1 MATNPYPAGIGNDQQ
16 AMQATAAMRQEPWYA
31 ELLKS
36 WGIDPTN
43 VDANGN
49 PRTKLSDDQRT
60 TLMETAI
67 DKGIGFN
74 HKYDGIDENGQI
86 IEEHH
91 KLRNGLIA
99 AAIGGASLTGLGA
112 AGIGPLSGMFGAGA
126 SAVGAGASAS
136 PFATGAGV
144 GLGET
149 AATGV
154 GGLTATSLG
163 LPVTAGLGTAG
174 TAAAGAGTVGAVSTL
189 GKIAKMLPGAGQSIG
204 AATQAAGQNNL
215 NQEELALKANDS
227 NITGQR
233 SDVINQTDIA
243 KANAQMAARKLR
255 NQFALGVA
263 QAPPTG
269 PMGVKGGLAYS
280 PAFMDALA
288 AETHNP
294 AAPLTAPTP
303 YKPINIADVQ
313 GATNTKPGTL
323 QKIGEWLS
331 PATTIGSKILPL
343 FAR

>member
-31 ELLKS
+31 ELLQS

-60 TLMETAI
+60 QLMQTAI
-67 DKGIGFN
+67 DRGIGFN

-99 AAIGGASLTGLGA
+99 AAIGGAAATGLGA
-112 AGIGPLSGMFGAGA
+112 AGIGPLSGLFGGA
-126 SAVGAGASAS
+126 SAAAAS
-136 PFATGAGV
+136 PFA
-144 GLGET
+144 
-149 AATGV
+149 AAIPATEGIAS
-154 GGLTATSLG
+154 ATSLG

-174 TAAAGAGTVGAVSTL
+174 AAAGAAGTVGTL
-189 GKIAKMLPGAGQSIG
+189 SKIAGMLPGVGQSIG

-227 NITGQR
+227 NITGTR
-233 SDVINQTDIA
+233 SDVLNQTEIA
-243 KANAQMAARKLR
+243 KANAQMAARRLR
-255 NQFALGVA
+255 NEFALGVA
-263 QAPPTG
+263 QTPPTG

-280 PAFMDALA
+280 PAFMEALA
-288 AETHNP
+288 AETRNP
-294 AAPLTAPTP
+294 ATPLKAPTP
-303 YKPINIADVQ
+303 YTPINIKDVQ

-323 QKIGEWLS
+323 QQIGEWLA
-331 PATTIGSKILPL
+331 PGATIASKVLPL
-343 FAR
+343 FR

>member
-31 ELLKS
+31 ELLQS

-49 PRTKLSDDQRT
+49 PRTKLSDDRRT
-60 TLMETAI
+60 QLMQTAI
-67 DKGIGFN
+67 DRGIGFN

-99 AAIGGASLTGLGA
+99 AAIGGAAATGLGA
-112 AGIGPLSGMFGAGA
+112 AGIGPLSGMFGASTAAA
-126 SAVGAGASAS
+126 SS
-136 PFATGAGV
+136 PFAAGGV

-174 TAAAGAGTVGAVSTL
+174 TAAGAAGTVGTL
-189 GKIAKMLPGAGQSIG
+189 GKIAKMLPGVGQSVG
-204 AATQAAGQNNL
+204 AATQAAGQNDL
-215 NQEELALKANDS
+215 NQEELALKANES
-227 NITGQR
+227 NITGTR
-233 SDVINQTDIA
+233 SDVLNQTEIA
-243 KANAQMAARKLR
+243 KANAQMAARRLR
-255 NQFALGVA
+255 NEFALGVA
-263 QAPPTG
+263 GSPPVG

-280 PAFMDALA
+280 PAFMEALA
-288 AETHNP
+288 AETRNP
-294 AAPLTAPTP
+294 ATPLKAPTP
-303 YKPINIADVQ
+303 YTPINIKDVQ

-323 QKIGEWLS
+323 QQIGEWLA
-331 PATTIGSKILPL
+331 PGATIASKVLPL
-343 FAR
+343 FR